1 MLRSQDTI
9 VQIPTVPSDMVA
21 LLTDAVNG
29 DAAANKP
36 ARTQGSLPKD
46 YRPDERVEP
55 TPKPDFLHHQYP
67 RWIGHKFNPD
77 GQIMPYPGNG
87 VLSPLDAASA
97 LHRSLQALLN
107 DLQQQEFASLYT
119 FLPPSSWHM
128 TTYEGVSDQIRVR
141 NSWPAELPVTASLKA
156 CHAHVATR
164 LAVFKH
170 GLGADIQM
178 EVAGFESLAEGI
190 ALKLVPTT
198 SDGERALRDLRDRL
212 SQRLGMRHP
221 GHDNYSFH
229 MGLAYLLRHLSEGD
243 EIWIAKFLQGWHAKL
258 PQSFELAVPE
268 YCVYDDMYSFRR
280 MFYLD

>member
-1 MLRSQDTI
+1 
-9 VQIPTVPSDMVA
+9 MVT
-21 LLTDAVNG
+21 LLTDTVHG

-55 TPKPDFLHHQYP
+55 TPKPDFPHYQYP

-77 GQIMPYPGNG
+77 GQIMPCPDNT
-87 VLSPLDAASA
+87 VLSPLDPANA

-107 DLQQQEFASLYT
+107 DLQQQNFASLYT

-128 TTYEGVSDQIRVR
+128 TTYEGVSDQIRLR
-141 NSWPAELPVTASLKA
+141 NSWPADLPVTSSLKA

-164 LAVFKH
+164 LADFEH
-170 GLGADIQM
+170 GLGAVAKM
-178 EVAGFESLAEGI
+178 EVAGFEPLAEGI
-190 ALKLVPTT
+190 ALKLVPAT
-198 SDGERALRDLRDRL
+198 SHGERALRDLRDRL
-212 SQRLGMRHP
+212 SQRLGMHHP

-229 MGLAYLLRHLSEGD
+229 MSLGYLLRHLSEGD
-243 EIWIAKFLQGWHAKL
+243 EARIAQFLQGWHAKL